1 MTPTDTA
8 LVDEEA
14 VAAFLANNSDFFARH
29 PELLPS
35 LETPPAGDGVV
46 SLADRQVAALRERNE
61 ALHKR
66 LDTLIANA
74 RHNETTFERMRRLIL
89 ALMDA
94 DSAADLDAC
103 LAQHLVADFELDDG
117 MLFLRNWQ
125 GSDLQHVTGVGGEV
139 PVGSEMPVGVEMP
152 WPRMFDGE
160 GPSGEACRPEQY
172 RALFPD
178 SAVDGPASVVL
189 LPLGKT
195 AALAFGSTD
204 PQRFTSAMGDVFLQ
218 FLAAVLART
227 LTRLQIG

>member
-14 VAAFLANNSDFFARH
+14 VAAFLANNNDFFARR

-35 LETPPAGDGVV
+35 LETSPASDGVV

-61 ALHKR
+61 ALRKR

-94 DSAADLDAC
+94 DSVADLNTC
-103 LAQHLVADFELDDG
+103 LAEQLVGDFELDDG
-117 MLFLRNWQ
+117 TLFLRDWQ
-125 GSDLQHVTGVGGEV
+125 GPDFPHVTGVGDEA
-139 PVGSEMPVGVEMP
+139 P

-172 RALFPD
+172 RALFPR
-178 SAVDGPASVVL
+178 SAVDGPASVAL

-204 PQRFTSAMGDVFLQ
+204 PQRFTSAMGDVFLH

>member
-1 MTPTDTA
+1 MTSTDTA

-14 VAAFLANNSDFFARH
+14 VAAFLANNNDFFARR

-35 LETPPAGDGVV
+35 LETSPASDGVV

-61 ALHKR
+61 ALRKR

-94 DSAADLDAC
+94 DSVADLNTC
-103 LAQHLVADFELDDG
+103 LAEQLVGDFELDDET
-117 MLFLRNWQ
+117 LFLRDWQ
-125 GSDLQHVTGVGGEV
+125 GPDLPHVTGVGGEA
-139 PVGSEMPVGVEMP
+139 PVGSEVP

-172 RALFPD
+172 RALFPN
-178 SAVDGPASVVL
+178 SAVDGPASVAL

-195 AALAFGSTD
+195 ATLAFGSTD
-204 PQRFTSAMGDVFLQ
+204 PQRFTSAMGDVFLH
-218 FLAAVLART
+218 FLAAVLMRT